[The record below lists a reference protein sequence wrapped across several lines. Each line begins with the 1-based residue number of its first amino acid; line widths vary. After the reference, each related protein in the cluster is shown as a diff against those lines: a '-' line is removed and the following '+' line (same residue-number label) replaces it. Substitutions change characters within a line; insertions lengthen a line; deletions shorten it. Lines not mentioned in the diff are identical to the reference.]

1 MDIFE
6 LIEMFIKM
14 FEKIFLK
21 HQNKKIVEDYKL
33 NKSSLLKDL
42 ENKTEKIIEDI
53 DKDIKDY
60 EQRFKDYKAAG
71 VNTDNIIKTLD
82 QLNTEKDRQK
92 KKLQDIKKLK
102 D

>member
-42 ENKTEKIIEDI
+42 EQKTEKIIEEI

-60 EQRFKDYKAAG
+60 EERFKDYKTAN

-82 QLNTEKDRQK
+82 QLNTEKDKQK
-92 KKLQDIKKLK
+92 KKLKDIKRLK

>member
-21 HQNKKIVEDYKL
+21 HQGKKTIEDYRL

-42 ENKTEKIIEDI
+42 EQKTEKIIDDI
-53 DKDIKDY
+53 EKDIKDY
-60 EQRFKDYKAAG
+60 EQRFKDYKEAG

-82 QLNTEKDRQK
+82 QLNTEKDKQK

>member
-21 HQNKKIVEDYKL
+21 HQNKKIVEDYRL

-71 VNTDNIIKTLD
+71 VNTDNIIKTID

-92 KKLQDIKKLK
+92 KKLQDIKRLK

>member
-21 HQNKKIVEDYKL
+21 HQNKKTIDDYKL
-33 NKSSLLKDL
+33 NKYNLLKDL
-42 ENKTEKIIEDI
+42 ELKTEKIIDDI
-53 DKDIKDY
+53 EKDIKDY
-60 EQRFKDYKAAG
+60 EQRFKDYKNAG
-71 VNTDNIIKTLD
+71 VNTENIIKTLD
-82 QLNTEKDRQK
+82 ELGTEKDKQK
-92 KKLQDIKKLK
+92 KKLNDIKRLK